1 MIKNKSKL
9 EKEIFIK
16 IAFLCMLFSSTLN
29 LITYVMSEYTRN
41 DIKNKIS
48 KIPTYRKINKDSVY
62 YEEKVDTL
70 FRTKDYQII
79 IRTFEARSR

>member
-1 MIKNKSKL
+1 
-9 EKEIFIK
+9 
-16 IAFLCMLFSSTLN
+16 MLFSGTLN
-29 LITYVMSEYTRN
+29 LITYVMSEYTRS

-48 KIPTYRKINKDSVY
+48 KILTSKKQNVKLNKDSVY

-79 IRTFEARSR
+79 IRTFEPRTR

>member
-9 EKEIFIK
+9 EKEVFIK
-16 IAFLCMLFSSTLN
+16 IAFLFMLFSGTLN

-48 KIPTYRKINKDSVY
+48 KTPTCRKINKDSVY

-79 IRTFEARSR
+79 IRTFEPRSR

>member
-48 KIPTYRKINKDSVY
+48 KTPTYRKINKDSVY

-70 FRTKDYQII
+70 DYQII
-79 IRTFEARSR
+79 IRIFEPRTR